1 MREEETPV
9 SKNSMRPSSAV
20 FGVAIATS
28 LLLTGCGASNLPVR
42 PMDRTQELMQAEATN
57 TLMKGLARIHKA
69 IFDKIDKDGNGKI
82 DEYEAG
88 PNLTL
93 DDFRKADKNR
103 NGKLTFTEFKNYAT
117 TNLFFFRDN
126 PKAFTERVRS
136 GLRKAFDRLDDSPRD
151 GLLSNRELSNKDLK
165 RLGLS
170 FEYPRL
176 KISVKIS
183 KVSDAAF
190 AAADKTG
197 DNKLGQAEFE
207 DLYIESVIEALGG
220 TPGGGGSAPMPAD
233 PIPPGGDPGAVP
245 PATDFDW

>member
-1 MREEETPV
+1 MN
-9 SKNSMRPSSAV
+9 KISMRPASAV
-20 FGVAIATS
+20 FGVAIAAS
-28 LLLTGCGASNLPVR
+28 VLLTGCGASNLPVR
-42 PMDRTQELMQAEATN
+42 PADRTQELMQAEATN

-136 GLRKAFDRLDDSPRD
+136 GLRRAFDRLDRSPRD
-151 GLLSNRELSNKDLK
+151 GTLVNRELSNNDLK
-165 RLGLS
+165 RLGLT
-170 FEYPRL
+170 FEYQRL
-176 KISVKIS
+176 GVKVKIA
-183 KVSDAAF
+183 KVSDEAF

-197 DNKLGQAEFE
+197 DGRLGQAEFE
-207 DLYIESVIEALGG
+207 DLYIEAVIEALGG
-220 TPGGGGSAPMPAD
+220 TPGGGGSAPPPAPPAD
-233 PIPPGGDPGAVP
+233 PVPPAGDPVIAP